1 MILGPF
7 TFVFFLVYL
16 FACLLIGVLVL
27 LIIFPLEMGFFHGF
41 TKEKEPVEQKV
52 RLKRKNH
59 QSWKILVRIS
69 SLSLSC
75 FCCQIN
81 VMSFGHL
88 GFVGV

>member
-1 MILGPF
+1 LG
-7 TFVFFLVYL
+7 VL
-16 FACLLIGVLVL
+16 ALLIV
-27 LIIFPLEMGFFHGF
+27 FPFEMGFFHGF

-69 SLSLSC
+69 SLSLSW

-88 GFVGV
+88 GFVGI